1 MPTGALASQ
10 GGPISSIPPRP
21 DAPVPDHRARIL
33 DPRRLSALAETGLMD
48 SEIEAAFDRFTK
60 LAARW
65 LGTPTAVISLVDD
78 HRQFFLSAVG
88 LSDEL
93 TRARQTPLSHSF
105 CQYAVSSVKPLVVT
119 DARTHPYLHDNLAT
133 TELGIV
139 SYAGVPLVT
148 SDEQVLGTLCV
159 VDPDPRP
166 WRDEEIEV
174 LRDLA
179 QLTMTEIE
187 LRAHIVR
194 MNALRVERSKERR
207 LLQAILDSMDDSI
220 VVTAKD
226 GSVLLANPSAR
237 RARASESLD
246 VGKNLPTAGLY
257 EPDGTTPL
265 AKERVPLLRA
275 LRGEELRDVEMV
287 IRGAGGEPRHL
298 SINASPLRDDCGAVY
313 AAVGVG
319 RDVTVARQ
327 AQQALARSEAILRGV
342 VRNLPNGAVLLFD
355 HDLRYVMADG
365 EQLLGS
371 VGLSRESMVGKT
383 LAEVASPEGY
393 KSVEP
398 LYRAAL
404 AGETRSAEIPRGD
417 KFYAI
422 TLVPLRDDKQ
432 AVMAGLALIYD
443 VTTHKRAE
451 ALVRA
456 EANEMRSRSVR
467 DELTGLYNRRGFLEL
482 ARQHLVLA
490 EQMNRPALLF
500 FVDLNGMKTI
510 NDQLGHEQGDRALV
524 ETAEVLRTTFR
535 GSDVIARLGGDE
547 FVTLLMDG
555 DENQLALFEGRVQ
568 REIDNRNAAPER
580 AFRLSA
586 SIGGAAFDPKQPQS
600 IDALLAKADQ
610 LMYDQK
616 KARKAAAQ

>member
-1 MPTGALASQ
+1 MLTPSVAPPGPSALAGVS
-10 GGPISSIPPRP
+10 PSI
-21 DAPVPDHRARIL
+21 APVSDHRARIL

-48 SEIEAAFDRFTK
+48 SEIEAAFDRFTH

-65 LGTPTAVISLVDD
+65 LGVPTAVISLVDD
-78 HRQFFLSAVG
+78 KRQFFLSAVG
-88 LSDEL
+88 LSEEL
-93 TRARQTPLSHSF
+93 TKARQTPLSHSF

-119 DARTHPYLHDNLAT
+119 DARTHPFLHDNLAT
-133 TELGIV
+133 KELGIV

-159 VDPDPRP
+159 VDGEPRP
-166 WRDEEIEV
+166 WTDDELEV
-174 LRDLA
+174 LRELA

-187 LRAHIVR
+187 LRAQISR
-194 MNALRVERSKERR
+194 MNALRIERSKERR

-226 GSVLLANPSAR
+226 GSVLLANPAAR
-237 RARASESLD
+237 RTRANESLD
-246 VGKNLPTAGLY
+246 VGKNLPTEGLF

-265 AKERVPLLRA
+265 AKDRVPLVRA
-275 LRGEELRDVEMV
+275 LGGEELRDVEMV
-287 IRGAGGEPRHL
+287 IRAPGNQLRHL
-298 SINASPLRDDCGAVY
+298 SINAAPLRDDNGNVY

-319 RDVTVARQ
+319 RDVTAARQ

-371 VGLSRESMVGKT
+371 IGLTGESLVGK
-383 LAEVASPEGY
+383 LLSDVASPEGY
-393 KSVEP
+393 KAAEP

-404 AGETRSAEIPRGD
+404 AGEPRNAEIPRGD
-417 KFYAI
+417 KVYAI

-432 AVMAGLALIYD
+432 VVIAGLALIYD

-451 ALVRA
+451 AVVRA

-490 EQMNRPALLF
+490 EQMSRPALLF

-547 FVTLLMDG
+547 FVALLMDG
-555 DENQLALFEGRVQ
+555 DERQLALFEGRVQ
-568 REIDNRNAAPER
+568 TEIDKHNTAPGR

-586 SIGGAAFDPKQPQS
+586 SIGGAAFDPKQPEG
-600 IDALLAKADQ
+600 IEVLLGKADQ